1 MTERPFGVDTYVD
14 RSGNT
19 VEAIKWTGENP
30 YAVRAFTGEFVRPH
44 SGSRQ
49 MMFTTQG
56 SPEGELY
63 DLHGEAWRPIKYGHW
78 IVRLASGY
86 IYAQHDDVFY
96 DHYKKVEKM
105 NEEETILEKA
115 KHDAEAV
122 KERYP
127 EGLPFSSPDEA
138 DADQYLNRAKRL
150 VVIDRQ
156 SHGDIT
162 VTSKDV
168 YVTWFSKTLQNWKAV
183 LSTNRPD
190 GRYYELTH
198 NGDKE
203 ETYFDSYI
211 KVENNVY
218 DINDVATSK
227 HSIPVAP
234 PYDR

>member
-1 MTERPFGVDTYVD
+1 MTERPFGVDIYD
-14 RSGNT
+14 DGSGNK

-30 YAVRAFTGEFVRPH
+30 YAVRAFTGEFVRPN
-44 SGSRQ
+44 SGARH
-49 MMFTTQG
+49 MVFTTQDR
-56 SPEGELY
+56 PEGELF
-63 DLHGEAWRPIKYGHW
+63 DIHGKFWSPLEFGLWIIK
-78 IVRLASGY
+78 IPSGY
-86 IYAQHDDVFY
+86 FYSQSDEVFQRY
-96 DHYKKVEKM
+96 YKKVEEM

-218 DINDVATSK
+218 DLNDVATSK